1 MANTLSQLFGLRYSA
16 DLRTLFYMSL
26 TTALLVLQWNLGF
39 NIALFLLSLFMA
51 TSVAV
56 IAHNHNHVPTFQNKT
71 LNTLLDYWITL
82 FYGFP
87 AFAWIPTHNR
97 NHHHLNNREGDH
109 TITYRV
115 SERNNL
121 FTLVI
126 YPTISAFYQ
135 QQAIFSYLKDLRK
148 RNTSRFWESVL
159 QYVALAVFIGGALV
173 LDWQKAVLYVIIPQQ
188 VALYFI
194 MIFNYVQHV
203 HADEESEWNH
213 SRNFVGA
220 GLNTLLF
227 NNGFHT
233 IHHERANIH
242 WSQTPEAHR
251 NIVQNID
258 PSLNERSFWWYMF
271 RVYFLAPIFPRLG
284 THSMRLDRKEA
295 EKYQSTNSSAQPL
308 EVGVA
313 S

>member
-1 MANTLSQLFGLRYSA
+1 MTTTLSNILGLRQSA
-16 DLRTLFYMSL
+16 DLRTMFYMSV
-26 TTALLVLQWNLGF
+26 TTALLVLQWTLGF

-51 TSVAV
+51 TAVAV
-56 IAHNHNHVPTFQNKT
+56 IAHNHNHVPTFKSKGM
-71 LNTLLDYWITL
+71 NTFFDYWITL

-97 NHHHLNNREGDH
+97 NHHQLNNREGDH

-135 QQAIFSYLKDLRK
+135 QQAIFSYLKDLRQ
-148 RNTSRFWESVL
+148 RNPSRFWESVL
-159 QYVALAVFIGGALV
+159 QYVALGVFVGGALF
-173 LDWQKAVLYVIIPQQ
+173 LDWQKAVLYIIIPQQ

-233 IHHERANIH
+233 IHHDRANIH

-251 NIVQNID
+251 NIVEKID
-258 PSLNERSFWWYMF
+258 PVLNERSFWWYMV
-271 RVYFLAPIFPRLG
+271 RVYFLAPLFPRFA

-295 EKYQSTNSSAQPL
+295 EKYATTTVKPMEMS
-308 EVGVA
+308 VA